1 MLPTPADWVYVMSN
15 GNWCTQRTCFGA
27 GTDLGRAAGGDLLTG
42 PFSDLLN
49 PFPHLFGV
57 QVPEML
63 PSPADWAYV
72 MYTSGTTGDPKG
84 VILSHQV
91 SVVVFLNNQPSFYRF
106 FGYKTVHLNGFGTN
120 PSIVVYTSGTTG
132 DPKGVI
138 LSHQVSF

>member
-1 MLPTPADWVYVMSN
+1 
-15 GNWCTQRTCFGA
+15 
-27 GTDLGRAAGGDLLTG
+27 
-42 PFSDLLN
+42 
-49 PFPHLFGV
+49 
-57 QVPEML
+57 ML